1 MSAKKKAKKN
11 KIKLAI
17 HCGVAVPEKAVM
29 DLLRLDCAGKL
40 YEFGRQFESLPPAEV
55 FEQMKSLEE
64 VLAVTAG
71 VLAIVQ
77 NQWKDAFKKPEK
89 KAECTA
95 CKPPKKAKPA
105 KGKKTAKPAKP
116 KKAKAI
122 LSEIEQ
128 RKVRALRKRGLP
140 IKAIAK
146 EIHRAEKVVADF
158 VRALPKKK

>member
-89 KAECTA
+89 KADCKG

-105 KGKKTAKPAKP
+105 KGKKPTKKI
-116 KKAKAI
+116 KAKNP
-122 LSEIEQ
+122 LTEVEQ
-128 RKVRALRKRGLP
+128 RKIRALRKRGLP
-140 IKAIAK
+140 IKAIGK
-146 EIHRAEKVVADF
+146 EIHRAEKLVADF
-158 VRALPKKK
+158 VRTLPKKK